1 LGATACFGVILA
13 THSGVVATATL
24 FVAGLF
30 MASVY
35 PTTLGVL
42 AGRFTGAQGAALGL
56 AITCGWLGSVA
67 ISPSLGYVAEHRDF
81 ATAYGVVVASAA
93 AMVLAAA
100 VLARQTSRGTSG
112 TAGVAPPAGRKG
124 ARQEEEG
131 AD

>member
-1 LGATACFGVILA
+1 MILA
-13 THSGVVATATL
+13 THSGGVATATL

-42 AGRFTGAQGAALGL
+42 AGRFTGASGAALGL
-56 AITCGWLGSVA
+56 AITCGWLGSVV

-93 AMVLAAA
+93 AMVLTAA
-100 VLARQTSRGTSG
+100 VLARQRAAPA
-112 TAGVAPPAGRKG
+112 AGEAGAAPPQAGSTHG
-124 ARQEEEG
+124 E
-131 AD
+131 